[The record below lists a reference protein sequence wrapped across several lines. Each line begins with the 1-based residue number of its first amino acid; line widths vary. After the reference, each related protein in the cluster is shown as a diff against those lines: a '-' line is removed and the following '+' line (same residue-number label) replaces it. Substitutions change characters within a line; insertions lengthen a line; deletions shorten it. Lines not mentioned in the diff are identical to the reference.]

1 MRLLRPIPLGFLS
14 LLYASVVAID
24 GWYSTAFG
32 VSLFCS
38 GGRLQG
44 ANVERGVA
52 VAFFAGI
59 VGAALLALL
68 RKRRALVLA
77 TLLLAI
83 AALALAIGLVAL
95 DSATYIQ
102 REASCTFGGGGTTT
116 AHVPGLYWAWGFAIA
131 LLAVQAVR
139 VLRQPPPEPPK
150 SRYEQPGWLQVPPD
164 VRRDLEGGRER

>member
-1 MRLLRPIPLGFLS
+1 VG
-14 LLYASVVAID
+14 
-24 GWYSTAFG
+24 
-32 VSLFCS
+32 
-38 GGRLQG
+38 
-44 ANVERGVA
+44 

-68 RKRRALVLA
+68 RKRRALVV
-77 TLLLAI
+77 TILLLAI

-102 REASCTFGGGGTTT
+102 RETSCMFGGGGGTTT
-116 AHVPGLYWAWGFAIA
+116 AHVAGLYWAWGFAIA